1 MCSLGFFNYLP
12 YTRHWSEDAIC
23 IQSFIPHN
31 NSIIWYCHN
40 LHLIDEETTGQLQ
53 AINSKSF
60 PLKFRSVAVHVLLA
74 SHNIITISPDT
85 LLNMFVY
92 WFLETFKKKKRKA
105 QPKVVNIFS
114 LCVCASCLTVSDSL

>member
-23 IQSFIPHN
+23 IQLFIPHN

-60 PLKFRSVAVHVLLA
+60 PLTFRSMAVHVLLV
-74 SHNIITISPDT
+74 SHNVVTVSPDT

-92 WFLETFKKKKRKA
+92 WFLETLKKKEKLNQKS
-105 QPKVVNIFS
+105 QTYF
-114 LCVCASCLTVSDSL
+114 LCVCVLVA